1 MGGVHPDRFAL
12 DWASAAEAPLYV
24 ELITKFTHYIKELG
38 PLGETERISD
48 EKLKSRLSMALSLAA
63 NVKLRTR
70 FAKLTRALRQ
80 KNDYSAELIEAEMSE
95 GLDAAILREMEK
107 QESMISS

>member
-1 MGGVHPDRFAL
+1 MGGVNPDRFAL

-24 ELITKFTHYIKELG
+24 ELITKFTNLIKQLG
-38 PLGETERISD
+38 PLGETERISH
-48 EKLKSRLSMALSLAA
+48 EKLRSRLSMARSLAA

-80 KNDYSAELIEAEMSE
+80 KNDYSAELIETEMSE
-95 GLDAAILREMEK
+95 RLDAAILREMEK